1 MCKIS
6 ATGIEMAHSAKPC
19 ACCGGV
25 VVIDSHDA
33 TVLYSWDHVEHE
45 DCYFDN
51 HPHNL
56 TCLVCGIQSKIL
68 EFKQVGNTA
77 YLSSSSLLILFFYCN
92 R

>member
-1 MCKIS
+1 
-6 ATGIEMAHSAKPC
+6 MAHSAKSC

-25 VVIDSHDA
+25 VVIDAHDA
-33 TVLYSWDHVEHE
+33 TVHYSCGHVEHE

-68 EFKQVGNTA
+68 EFE
-77 YLSSSSLLILFFYCN
+77 
-92 R
+92 